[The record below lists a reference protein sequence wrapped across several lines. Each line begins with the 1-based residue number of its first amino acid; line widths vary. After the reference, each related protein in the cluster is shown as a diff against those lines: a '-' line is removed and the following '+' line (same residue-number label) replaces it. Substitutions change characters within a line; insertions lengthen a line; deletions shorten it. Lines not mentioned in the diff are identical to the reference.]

1 MSLTTIQE
9 KFYAHRRKLTS
20 GVLVICKSLRDRV
33 KYMKIR
39 LDKEQANINIICL
52 QITNDNAIHFIYIVN
67 YMASITKSLTIDTN
81 LENKKSWK

>member
-20 GVLVICKSLRDRV
+20 GVLVICKTLRVRV

-39 LDKEQANINIICL
+39 LDKEQANMNIKIFYRV
-52 QITNDNAIHFIYIVN
+52 TNDNAMHFIKY
-67 YMASITKSLTIDTN
+67 
-81 LENKKSWK
+81 NKKFDNWYKSRE

>member
-20 GVLVICKSLRDRV
+20 GVLVICKTLRDRV

-39 LDKEQANINIICL
+39 LDKEQANNNKKNF
-52 QITNDNAIHFIYIVN
+52 TNDSAMYFIK
-67 YMASITKSLTIDTN
+67 YMASITKSLTIDIN